1 MYAVCRQVQCERQI
15 TSKMFLDTFAV
26 QVKYLLSHCR
36 FKMKEYTLS
45 FRRGGN
51 YKMLAIPRRTLIIA
65 ATTAFGGHQ
74 FHCVRSRNDLPGTI
88 VKIYSFRPPDIAF
101 EESPSRIEVIYLSP
115 AIGKRNKSGNRCFGT
130 VSICCLPIEG
140 E

>member
-15 TSKMFLDTFAV
+15 TSEMFLDTFAV

-45 FRRGGN
+45 FRCGGN
-51 YKMLAIPRRTLIIA
+51 YEILAIPRRALIIA
-65 ATTAFGGHQ
+65 ATTTFGRHQ
-74 FHCVRSRNDLPGTI
+74 LYCVRSRNDLPGTI
-88 VKIYSFRPPDIAF
+88 GKIYGFRSPDIAF

-130 VSICCLPIEG
+130 VSICCLPTEG